1 MKYRTIQTTIHVRF
15 FILLLLVLL
24 ASCSTNPASTP
35 AAQPVQTQPDN
46 DDAAATSPPQSDGD
60 TPADPPVDVML
71 GLDWTPNTN
80 HTGIYVADNNGYFAE
95 EGLTVD
101 ILQTQE
107 GGTVEQLVA
116 TGRLDFGIS
125 YQENVT
131 LARTEDLPIVSIAAI
146 IQHNTSG
153 FASRAETGITHPK
166 DFAGKKYGTWG
177 SPMEKAVI
185 EELMACDGGDFSTVE
200 FVDIGTSDFFVA
212 TERGDIDF
220 AWVFQGWTGLE
231 AQKRGIDISMVMLSD
246 IADCVPDYYTP
257 VIITSEEMI
266 QSKPDVVRRFVHA
279 LNKGYQYA
287 IASPDEAADILLS
300 AAPELDAELVQ
311 LSQNYLADQYQADA
325 SRWGE
330 QQAEIW
336 QAFADWMVET
346 GQMEMTIDADSAFTN
361 EFLP

>member
-1 MKYRTIQTTIHVRF
+1 MKHHTTQHARF
-15 FILLLLVLL
+15 LIMLLMLLFVLT
-24 ASCSTNPASTP
+24 SCGTSPASTP
-35 AAQPVQTQPDN
+35 ASQPEQTQPDN
-46 DDAAATSPPQSDGD
+46 NAAATSLPQSDRD
-60 TPADPPVDVML
+60 TQAATPVDVTL

-80 HTGIYVADNNGYFAE
+80 HTGIYVADSNGYFTQ

-153 FASRAETGITHPK
+153 FASRAEAGITQPK

-185 EELMACDGGDFSTVE
+185 EELMTCDGGDFSAVE

-231 AQKRGIDISMVMLSD
+231 AQKRGIDISMVMLND
-246 IADCVPDYYTP
+246 MADCVPDYYTP
-257 VIITSEEMI
+257 IIITSEEMI
-266 QSKPDVVRRFVHA
+266 QSKPDVVRRFLQAVSE
-279 LNKGYQYA
+279 GYQYA
-287 IASPDEAADILLS
+287 IATPDEAADILLN
-300 AAPELDAELVQ
+300 AAPELDAELVR
-311 LSQNYLADQYQADA
+311 LSQHYLADQYQADA
-325 SRWGE
+325 PRWGE
-330 QQAEIW
+330 QQAETW

-346 GQMEMTIDADSAFTN
+346 GQMDVTIDADSAYTN